1 MMARSP
7 FAFVRVLLMLLA
19 APCFGGAVPVARFG
33 VMSDIH
39 VAKSGDEATFVKAL
53 RYFDERKVD
62 GVVLAGDMADTGR
75 RSQLRLV
82 ADAWHSVFPGDR
94 GADGRHVERLFIYGN
109 HDIDGHRWSELS
121 KADKETISREAIG
134 VGDNRQKA
142 WEECFHEKYE
152 PIWMKR
158 VKGIPFIGAHCR
170 DQSPTTGIE
179 DFLRTHIVEIDT
191 AKPFFYIQHTI
202 PKDTAFGPWA
212 WDHDDGAVKR
222 AFVKHP
228 MAVAFCGD
236 THYTLTD
243 ERSLWQDAFTV
254 LNVGSMKYVYL
265 GYSMRENM
273 HGGYNTS
280 GFAGEDKVRKHC
292 QAPLETDDGRQAM
305 LMEVYDDHLVFKRR
319 EFVTDSSLGD
329 DWTVPLPAGS
339 ARISYAVRA
348 AKRVAPEFA
357 ADAKVTVA
365 SVTGIIR
372 EAKEP
377 CAMLEVS
384 FPAAE
389 PRGGCRVF
397 EYEVTATLVED
408 DVDLV
413 QAQRRVFAPDC
424 YMPPTA
430 APRPGSCRFALK
442 ELPIK
447 GHYRFSVR
455 PIECFGKKGASIS
468 SDIVLVEDDL

>member
-1 MMARSP
+1 MARRH
-7 FAFVRVLLMLLA
+7 FALNSVLLMLLA

-39 VAKSGDEATFVKAL
+39 AAKSGDEATFVKAL
-53 RYFDERKVD
+53 RYFDEQKVD

-75 RSQLRLV
+75 RSQLKLV
-82 ADAWHSVFPGDR
+82 ADAWYSVFPNDC
-94 GADGRHVERLFIYGN
+94 GADGRPVEKLFIYGN
-109 HDIDGHRWSELS
+109 HDIDGHLWSELS
-121 KADKETISREAIG
+121 RCDKDTVAQEALG
-134 VGDNRQKA
+134 VGDNRRTA
-142 WEECFHEKYE
+142 WEECFHEPFA

-158 VKGIPFIGAHCR
+158 VKGVVFIGAHYKGR
-170 DQSPTTGIE
+170 DNSTDIE
-179 DFLRTHIVEIDT
+179 SFMKAHADEIDK
-191 AKPFFYIQHTI
+191 AKPLFYIQHTMARN
-202 PKDTAFGPWA
+202 TAFGPWA
-212 WDHDDGAVKR
+212 EGADDGAVVR
-222 AFVKHP
+222 ALSSYP

-243 ERSLWQDAFTV
+243 ERSLWQGAFTV
-254 LNVGSMKYVYL
+254 VNTASLKYSFL
-265 GYSMRENM
+265 GYSMRENS

-292 QAPLETDDGRQAM
+292 QPPLKTGDGRQAM
-305 LMEVYDDHLVFKRR
+305 LLEVYDDHLVLKRR
-319 EFVTDSSLGD
+319 EFVTDSPLGD
-329 DWTVPLPAGS
+329 DWIVPLPADS
-339 ARISYAVRA
+339 ARISYAARA
-348 AKRVAPEFA
+348 AKRIAPEFA
-357 ADAKVTVA
+357 ADAKVTVT
-365 SVTGIIR
+365 SVTGTIR

-377 CAMLEVS
+377 CAMLKVS

-408 DVDLV
+408 DFDLV

-424 YMPPTA
+424 YLPPTA

-455 PIECFGKKGASIS
+455 PIECFGKKGAAIF
-468 SDIVLVEDDL
+468 SDIVLVGDDL